1 MTDRGRKKR
10 DTPHD
15 LESTEMI
22 GFGVHSWINLVVKQ
36 RVIHDTK
43 NPKSCL
49 GFLWKN
55 TIGNTLD
62 RGRRDNER
70 KQNWTHEGKRRPS
83 TQNENICPAL
93 SKWLLQPC
101 GEKERKMGRER
112 DKALVSGFCRLMLP
126 QMSTYGPLGHMA
138 AIRRYFLLMKHNMEE
153 KELTLLLSSRLSHS
167 QSNVVNERRS
177 DKIALSLSFS
187 RQPSIFL
194 LSFLCFTLSIL
205 DVSDNDDFPS
215 TFFCHCQRS
224 V

>member
-1 MTDRGRKKR
+1 MARPCSLGERLEQEGWHHANNNLQKNVARRKCSKYTESMTDRGRKKR

-70 KQNWTHEGKRRPS
+70 KQN
-83 TQNENICPAL
+83 
-93 SKWLLQPC
+93 
-101 GEKERKMGRER
+101 
-112 DKALVSGFCRLMLP
+112 
-126 QMSTYGPLGHMA
+126 
-138 AIRRYFLLMKHNMEE
+138 
-153 KELTLLLSSRLSHS
+153 
-167 QSNVVNERRS
+167 
-177 DKIALSLSFS
+177 
-187 RQPSIFL
+187 
-194 LSFLCFTLSIL
+194 
-205 DVSDNDDFPS
+205 
-215 TFFCHCQRS
+215 
-224 V
+224 